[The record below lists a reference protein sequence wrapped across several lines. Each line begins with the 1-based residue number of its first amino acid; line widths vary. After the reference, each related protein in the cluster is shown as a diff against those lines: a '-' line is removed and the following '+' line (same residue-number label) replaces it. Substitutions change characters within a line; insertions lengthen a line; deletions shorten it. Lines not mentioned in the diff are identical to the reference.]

1 VPTEAPGH
9 QPARGGATTRAVP
22 GWATS
27 PYPAAG
33 PLKALW
39 RRLDQHAPAV
49 FIMPAVLVVL
59 AMSIFPLLV
68 SLYLSLSRFKFV
80 KGGFEL
86 DYIGLL
92 NYKKLLLGS
101 QQFHFLGTFGA
112 PSAASWAVLG
122 AVAVG
127 LVGLLVRYARSAGST
142 VIGLFWRSVAAAGVF
157 FLILLI
163 VLTSGGEGH
172 PGSLVVTLFYV
183 GIGVCAQY
191 LIGLGLALL
200 CAQNLPGRTFFRVV
214 FFLPMMI
221 TPVGIAYTFRM
232 LSDTTKGPFTPIWQY
247 FGWTETSW
255 LVDPWGARLA
265 VMIGDAWQWIP
276 FMFVVLLV
284 AIESQ
289 PQDQRE
295 AALVDG
301 ASRWQVFRYVTWPA
315 IVPVSVTVVVIRV
328 IEAFKIIDLPNVLT
342 NGGPGIASESMTLH
356 AYVAWRTLDLG
367 GSAAVAYML
376 LFVVAF
382 VCLSMLAFLRPSES
396 EARP

>member
-1 VPTEAPGH
+1 V
-9 QPARGGATTRAVP
+9 ATRDDRTAFAGLTRASAVRSRP
-22 GWATS
+22 WD
-27 PYPAAG
+27 
-33 PLKALW
+33 
-39 RRLDQHAPAV
+39 RLTRGLDRHAPAV

-68 SLYLSLSRFKFV
+68 SLYLSLARFKFV
-80 KGGFEL
+80 KGGFQL
-86 DYIGLL
+86 KFIGLA

-101 QQFHFLGTFGA
+101 EQFHFLGTFGEL
-112 PSAASWAVLG
+112 SAVSWAVLG
-122 AVAVG
+122 VAAIG
-127 LVGLLVRYARSAGST
+127 LFALLIRYARAAGAS
-142 VIGLFWRSVAAAGVF
+142 VPSLLGRSVASAGA
-157 FLILLI
+157 FLLVLLI
-163 VLTSGGEGH
+163 VLTNSGDGR

-183 GIGVCAQY
+183 CIGVLAQY
-191 LIGLGLALL
+191 GIGLGLALL

-232 LSDTTKGPFTPIWQY
+232 LSDTTKGPFTPVWQY

-315 IVPVSVTVVVIRV
+315 ILPVSVTVLLIRA

-356 AYVAWRTLDLG
+356 AFVAWRALDLG

-376 LFVVAF
+376 LFLVTF
-382 VCLSMLAFLRPSES
+382 VCLSMVAFVRPAER
-396 EARP
+396 EPRP

>member
-1 VPTEAPGH
+1 VATRDDQTAFAGL
-9 QPARGGATTRAVP
+9 ARA
-22 GWATS
+22 
-27 PYPAAG
+27 PAAARSG
-33 PLKALW
+33 PW
-39 RRLDQHAPAV
+39 DRFTRSLDRHAPAV

-68 SLYLSLSRFKFV
+68 SLYLSLARFKFV
-80 KGGFEL
+80 KGGFQL
-86 DYIGLL
+86 KFIGLL

-101 QQFHFLGTFGA
+101 EQFHFLGTFGEL
-112 PSAASWAVLG
+112 SALGWAVLG
-122 AVAVG
+122 AIALG
-127 LVGLLVRYARSAGST
+127 LIAALVRYARAAGAT
-142 VIGLFWRSVAAAGVF
+142 LPGLLGRSVASAGTFPLV
-157 FLILLI
+157 LLI
-163 VLTSGGEGH
+163 VLTNSGDGR

-183 GIGVCAQY
+183 GIGVLAQY
-191 LIGLGLALL
+191 GIGLGLALL

-247 FGWTETSW
+247 FGWAETSW

-315 IVPVSVTVVVIRV
+315 ILPVSVTVLLIRA

-356 AYVAWRTLDLG
+356 AFVAWRALDLG

-376 LFVVAF
+376 LFLVTF
-382 VCLSMLAFLRPSES
+382 VCLSMLAFVRPAES

>member
-1 VPTEAPGH
+1 VATRDDQAAVAGLARASA
-9 QPARGGATTRAVP
+9 PARSRPWDGLSRG
-22 GWATS
+22 
-27 PYPAAG
+27 
-33 PLKALW
+33 
-39 RRLDQHAPAV
+39 LDRHAPAV

-101 QQFHFLGTFGA
+101 QQFHFLGTFGEL
-112 PSAASWAVLG
+112 S
-122 AVAVG
+122 AVG
-127 LVGLLVRYARSAGST
+127 WAILGIVAAGLIALLVRYARHPGST
-142 VIGLFWRSVAAAGVF
+142 LTGLFWRSFAGAGAF
-157 FLILLI
+157 LLILLV
-163 VLTSGGEGH
+163 VLTNSGDGY

-183 GIGVCAQY
+183 GIGVLAQY
-191 LIGLGLALL
+191 GIGLGLALL
-200 CAQNLPGRTFFRVV
+200 CAQNLPGRKFFRVV

-255 LVDPWGARLA
+255 LVHPWGARLA

-301 ASRWQVFRYVTWPA
+301 ASRWQVFRYVIWPA
-315 IVPVSVTVVVIRV
+315 IVPVSLTVVIIRV

-356 AYVAWRTLDLG
+356 AYSAWRALDLG

-376 LFVVAF
+376 LFVVVF
-382 VCLSMLAFLRPSES
+382 VCMSMLALLRPAES
-396 EARP
+396 GAPP

>member
-1 VPTEAPGH
+1 MATRDDRAAFGG
-9 QPARGGATTRAVP
+9 PARA
-22 GWATS
+22 S
-27 PYPAAG
+27 AAARSG
-33 PLKALW
+33 LW
-39 RRLDQHAPAV
+39 DGLSRLLDRHAPAV
-49 FIMPAVLVVL
+49 FIMPAVLLVL

-68 SLYLSLSRFKFV
+68 SLYLSLSRFRFV

-86 DYIGLL
+86 EFIGLL
-92 NYKKLLLGS
+92 NYEKLLLGS
-101 QQFHFLGTFGA
+101 QQFHFLGTFGEL
-112 PSAASWAVLG
+112 SAAGWAVLG
-122 AVAVG
+122 IAALG
-127 LVGLLVRYARSAGST
+127 LVALLVRYVRDARYTLAG
-142 VIGLFWRSVAAAGVF
+142 LLLRSLAAAGTLLLV
-157 FLILLI
+157 LLI
-163 VLTSGGEGH
+163 VLTGSGDGH

-183 GIGVCAQY
+183 GIGVTAQY
-191 LIGLGLALL
+191 GIGLGLALL
-200 CAQNLPGRTFFRVV
+200 CAQNLPGRKLFRVV
-214 FFLPMMI
+214 FFLPMMV

-232 LSDTTKGPFTPIWQY
+232 LTDTTKGPFTPIWQY
-247 FGWTETSW
+247 FGWAETSW
-255 LVDPWGARLA
+255 VVDPWGARVA

-301 ASRWQVFRYVTWPA
+301 ANRWQVFRYVTWPA
-315 IVPVSVTVVVIRV
+315 ILPVSVTVVLIRA

-367 GSAAVAYML
+367 GSAAIAYLL

-382 VCLSMLAFLRPSES
+382 VCLSMLALLRPAER
-396 EARP
+396 EAGA

>member
-1 VPTEAPGH
+1 VD
-9 QPARGGATTRAVP
+9 RAKASKALRHDDPPLTGRRLV
-22 GWATS
+22 
-27 PYPAAG
+27 PAAPRG
-33 PLKALW
+33 RLSGEMS

-49 FIMPAVLVVL
+49 FVMPAVLVVL
-59 AMSIFPLLV
+59 AMSIFPLIV
-68 SLYLSLSRFKFV
+68 SLYLSLARFRFV
-80 KGGFEL
+80 KGGFEAK
-86 DYIGLL
+86 YIGWL

-101 QQFHFLGTFGA
+101 QQFHFLGDFGQ
-112 PSAASWAVLG
+112 LG
-122 AVAVG
+122 AEAWAALG
-127 LVGLLVRYARSAGST
+127 LAAAALIALLARYARGAEVT
-142 VIGLFWRSVAAAGVF
+142 FWGLVRRCLVAALAW
-157 FLILLI
+157 LSLLL
-163 VLTSGGEGH
+163 VVATNSGGGH

-183 GIGVCAQY
+183 GIGVAAQY
-191 LIGLGLALL
+191 VIGLGLALL
-200 CAQNLPGRTFFRVV
+200 CTQNLPGRTFFRVV

-232 LSDTTKGPFTPIWQY
+232 LTDTTKGPFTPIWQF
-247 FGWTETSW
+247 FGWGETSW
-255 LVDPWGARLA
+255 VADPWGARMA
-265 VMIGDAWQWIP
+265 VMVGDAWQWIP

-315 IVPVSVTVVVIRV
+315 ILPVSVTVVLIRV

-356 AYVAWRTLDLG
+356 AYVAWRALDLG

-382 VCLSMLAFLRPSES
+382 VCLSLLAFLRRPES
-396 EARP
+396 AVPP

>member
-1 VPTEAPGH
+1 V
-9 QPARGGATTRAVP
+9 ATRDDRA
-22 GWATS
+22 AL
-27 PYPAAG
+27 AG
-33 PLKALW
+33 PAGAAPTRTRSAEGLSRL
-39 RRLDQHAPAV
+39 LDQHAPAV

-59 AMSIFPLLV
+59 AMSIFPLLL
-68 SLYLSLSRFKFV
+68 SLYLSLSRFRFV

-86 DYIGLL
+86 KFIGLL
-92 NYKKLLLGS
+92 NFRKLLLGS
-101 QQFHFLGTFGA
+101 EQFHFLGTFGEL
-112 PSAASWAVLG
+112 SAQSWAILG
-122 AVAVG
+122 
-127 LVGLLVRYARSAGST
+127 
-142 VIGLFWRSVAAAGVF
+142 IAAAGLSLLLARYAHSGRRTLLGLLLRSLAGAGT
-157 FLILLI
+157 FLLVLLI
-163 VLTSGGEGH
+163 VLTSSGGGH

-183 GIGVCAQY
+183 GIGVSAQY
-191 LIGLGLALL
+191 GIGLGLALL
-200 CAQNLPGRTFFRVV
+200 CAQNLPGRKFFRVV

-232 LSDTTKGPFTPIWQY
+232 LSDTTKGPFTPIWRY
-247 FGWTETSW
+247 FGWAETSW
-255 LVDPWGARLA
+255 LVDPWGARLV

-315 IVPVSVTVVVIRV
+315 ILPVSVTVVLIRV

-356 AYVAWRTLDLG
+356 AYVAWRALDLG
-367 GSAAVAYML
+367 GSAAVSYLL
-376 LFVVAF
+376 LFVVVF
-382 VCLSMLAFLRPSES
+382 VCLSMLALARPAPS

>member
-1 VPTEAPGH
+1 MATRDDQTALAGLARASA
-9 QPARGGATTRAVP
+9 PARSHPSGGLS
-22 GWATS
+22 G
-27 PYPAAG
+27 
-33 PLKALW
+33 
-39 RRLDQHAPAV
+39 RLDRHAPAV

-59 AMSIFPLLV
+59 GMSIFPLLV

-92 NYKKLLLGS
+92 NYKKLVLGS
-101 QQFHFLGTFGA
+101 QQFHFLGTFGEL
-112 PSAASWAVLG
+112 SVLSWAI
-122 AVAVG
+122 
-127 LVGLLVRYARSAGST
+127 LVIAALALIVLLVRHAQDSGST
-142 VIGLFWRSVAAAGVF
+142 LTGLFWRSIAGAGVF
-157 FLILLI
+157 LLILLI
-163 VLTSGGEGH
+163 ALTNSGDGH

-183 GIGVCAQY
+183 GIGVLAQY
-191 LIGLGLALL
+191 FIGLGLALL
-200 CAQNLPGRTFFRVV
+200 CAQNLPGRKFFRVV

-315 IVPVSVTVVVIRV
+315 IVPVSVTVVIIRV

-356 AYVAWRTLDLG
+356 AYVTWRTLDLG
-367 GSAAVAYML
+367 GSAAVAYLL

-382 VCLSMLAFLRPSES
+382 VCMSMLAFLRPAES

>member
-1 VPTEAPGH
+1 
-9 QPARGGATTRAVP
+9 
-22 GWATS
+22 
-27 PYPAAG
+27 
-33 PLKALW
+33 
-39 RRLDQHAPAV
+39 
-49 FIMPAVLVVL
+49 
-59 AMSIFPLLV
+59 
-68 SLYLSLSRFKFV
+68 
-80 KGGFEL
+80 
-86 DYIGLL
+86 
-92 NYKKLLLGS
+92 
-101 QQFHFLGTFGA
+101 
-112 PSAASWAVLG
+112 
-122 AVAVG
+122 
-127 LVGLLVRYARSAGST
+127 
-142 VIGLFWRSVAAAGVF
+142 
-157 FLILLI
+157 
-163 VLTSGGEGH
+163 
-172 PGSLVVTLFYV
+172 VVTLFYV
-183 GIGVCAQY
+183 GIGVAAQY
-191 LIGLGLALL
+191 GIGLGLALL
-200 CAQNLPGRTFFRVV
+200 CSQNLPGRKFFRVV

-315 IVPVSVTVVVIRV
+315 ILPVSVTVVLIRV

-356 AYVAWRTLDLG
+356 AFVAWRALDLG

-376 LFVVAF
+376 LFVVVF
-382 VCLSMLAFLRPSES
+382 VCLSMLALARPAES

>member
-1 VPTEAPGH
+1 V
-9 QPARGGATTRAVP
+9 PARDDQAALSSLTRA
-22 GWATS
+22 
-27 PYPAAG
+27 PAPVRA
-33 PLKALW
+33 
-39 RRLDQHAPAV
+39 RRGHGLIQLLDRHAPAV

-68 SLYLSLSRFKFV
+68 SLYLSLSRFRFV
-80 KGGFEL
+80 RGGFEL
-86 DYIGLL
+86 KFIGFL
-92 NYKKLLLGS
+92 NYKKLLFGS
-101 QQFHFLGTFGA
+101 EQFHFLGTFGQL
-112 PSAASWAVLG
+112 SAAGWAVLG
-122 AVAVG
+122 IVAAG
-127 LVGLLVRYARSAGST
+127 LILLLVRHARGGRST
-142 VIGLFWRSVAAAGVF
+142 PIGLLLRALAAAGM
-157 FLILLI
+157 FLLVLLI
-163 VLTSGGEGH
+163 MLTSSGGGH

-183 GIGVCAQY
+183 GIGVLTQY
-191 LIGLGLALL
+191 LIGLGLAVL
-200 CAQNLPGRTFFRVV
+200 CAQNLPGRKFFRVV

-315 IVPVSVTVVVIRV
+315 IVPVSVTVVLIRV

-356 AYVAWRTLDLG
+356 AYVAWRALDLG
-367 GSAAVAYML
+367 GSAAIAYLL
-376 LFVVAF
+376 LFVVVF
-382 VCLSMLAFLRPSES
+382 VCLSMLALARPAES
-396 EARP
+396 EVRT

>member
-1 VPTEAPGH
+1 
-9 QPARGGATTRAVP
+9 
-22 GWATS
+22 
-27 PYPAAG
+27 
-33 PLKALW
+33 
-39 RRLDQHAPAV
+39 V
-49 FIMPAVLVVL
+49 FVMPAVLVVL
-59 AMSIFPLLV
+59 AMSIFPLII

-86 DYIGLL
+86 QFIGLL

-101 QQFHFLGTFGA
+101 EQFHFLGDFGQLGTTA
-112 PSAASWAVLG
+112 WAVLG
-122 AVAVG
+122 LAA
-127 LVGLLVRYARSAGST
+127 LALIALLVRYVRSADYAFL
-142 VIGLFWRSVAAAGVF
+142 GLLRRCLLAVVVWLA
-157 FLILLI
+157 ILLI
-163 VLTSGGEGH
+163 IATNTGGGH

-183 GIGVCAQY
+183 GFGVTAQY

-200 CAQNLPGRTFFRVV
+200 CTQNLPGRKFFRVV

-232 LSDTTKGPFTPIWQY
+232 LTDTTKGPFTPIWQF
-247 FGWTETSW
+247 FGWGETSW
-255 LVDPWGARLA
+255 VVDPWGARMA

-276 FMFVVLLV
+276 FMFIVLLV

-301 ASRWQVFRYVTWPA
+301 ASRFQTFRYVTWPA
-315 IVPVSVTVVVIRV
+315 ILPVSITVVIIRV
-328 IEAFKIIDLPNVLT
+328 IEAFKIVDLPNVLT

-356 AYVAWRTLDLG
+356 AYVAWRALDLG

-382 VCLSMLAFLRPSES
+382 VCLSLLAFVRRPEGV
-396 EARP
+396 APP

>member
-1 VPTEAPGH
+1 VATRDDQAALAGLARASAAPR
-9 QPARGGATTRAVP
+9 ARPWSGL
-22 GWATS
+22 S
-27 PYPAAG
+27 QS
-33 PLKALW
+33 
-39 RRLDQHAPAV
+39 LDRHAPAV

-86 DYIGLL
+86 RFIGLL

-101 QQFHFLGTFGA
+101 EQFHFLGTFGA
-112 PSAASWAVLG
+112 LSAAGWAVLG
-122 AVAVG
+122 LAAVG
-127 LVGLLVRYARSAGST
+127 LCALLVRHARGAGAT
-142 VIGLFWRSVAAAGVF
+142 LPGLFWRALACAGAF
-157 FLILLI
+157 LLILLI
-163 VLTSGGEGH
+163 VLTNSGDGH

-183 GIGVCAQY
+183 GIGVLAQY
-191 LIGLGLALL
+191 CIGLGLALL
-200 CAQNLPGRTFFRVV
+200 CAQNLPGRKFFRVV

-315 IVPVSVTVVVIRV
+315 ILPVSATVLLIRV

-356 AYVAWRTLDLG
+356 AFVAWRALDLG

-376 LFVVAF
+376 LFVVVF
-382 VCLSMLAFLRPSES
+382 VCMSMLALVRPAES

>member
-1 VPTEAPGH
+1 MATRDDQAAFAGLARASAAARSRPWDGL
-9 QPARGGATTRAVP
+9 ARG
-22 GWATS
+22 
-27 PYPAAG
+27 
-33 PLKALW
+33 
-39 RRLDQHAPAV
+39 LDRHAPAV

-80 KGGFEL
+80 KGGFQL
-86 DYIGLL
+86 KFVGLL

-101 QQFHFLGTFGA
+101 EQFHFLGTFGEL
-112 PSAASWAVLG
+112 SAGGWAVLG
-122 AVAVG
+122 ITAVG
-127 LVGLLVRYARSAGST
+127 LIALLMRYARDEACT
-142 VIGLFWRSVAAAGVF
+142 LIGLFWRSVASAAA
-157 FLILLI
+157 FLLVLLI
-163 VLTSGGEGH
+163 VLTNSGAGY

-183 GIGVCAQY
+183 GIGVLAQY
-191 LIGLGLALL
+191 CVGLGLALL
-200 CAQNLPGRTFFRVV
+200 CAQNLPGRKFFRVV

-221 TPVGIAYTFRM
+221 TPVGVAYTFRM

-255 LVDPWGARLA
+255 LVHPWGARLA

-315 IVPVSVTVVVIRV
+315 ILPVSATVLLIRV

-356 AYVAWRTLDLG
+356 AFVAWRALDLG

-376 LFVVAF
+376 LFVVVF
-382 VCLSMLAFLRPSES
+382 VCMSMLAFVRPAES
-396 EARP
+396 AARP

>member
-1 VPTEAPGH
+1 VAARDDQAALSSLARAPAPVRSRTWHGLSH
-9 QPARGGATTRAVP
+9 
-22 GWATS
+22 
-27 PYPAAG
+27 
-33 PLKALW
+33 L
-39 RRLDQHAPAV
+39 LDRHAPAV

-68 SLYLSLSRFKFV
+68 SLYLSLSRFRFV
-80 KGGFEL
+80 RGGFEL
-86 DYIGLL
+86 KFIGLL
-92 NYKKLLLGS
+92 NYRKLLLGS
-101 QQFHFLGTFGA
+101 EQFHFLGTFGEL
-112 PSAASWAVLG
+112 SAAGWAVLG
-122 AVAVG
+122 IAAFG
-127 LVGLLVRYARSAGST
+127 LIALLVRYARGEGYTLA
-142 VIGLFWRSVAAAGVF
+142 GLFWRAGASVGVF
-157 FLILLI
+157 LLVLLI
-163 VLTSGGEGH
+163 VLTSSGGGH

-183 GIGVCAQY
+183 GIGVFAQY
-191 LIGLGLALL
+191 CIGLGLALL
-200 CAQNLPGRTFFRVV
+200 CAQNLPGRKFFRVV

-315 IVPVSVTVVVIRV
+315 ILPVSVTVVLIRV

-356 AYVAWRTLDLG
+356 AYVAWRALDLG
-367 GSAAVAYML
+367 GSAAVSYLL
-376 LFVVAF
+376 LFVVVF
-382 VCLSMLAFLRPSES
+382 VCLSMLALARPAES

>member
-1 VPTEAPGH
+1 MATRDDQAALAGL
-9 QPARGGATTRAVP
+9 ARASASARSLP
-22 GWATS
+22 RD
-27 PYPAAG
+27 
-33 PLKALW
+33 ALTG
-39 RRLDQHAPAV
+39 RLDRHAPAV

-59 AMSIFPLLV
+59 GMSLFPLLI

-92 NYKKLLLGS
+92 NYKKLVLGS
-101 QQFHFLGTFGA
+101 QQFHFLGTFGEL
-112 PSAASWAVLG
+112 SAVSWAI
-122 AVAVG
+122 
-127 LVGLLVRYARSAGST
+127 LVIAALALIALLVRYAQDAGSSL
-142 VIGLFWRSVAAAGVF
+142 IGLFWRSVAGAGVF
-157 FLILLI
+157 LLILLI
-163 VLTSGGEGH
+163 VLTNSGDGH

-183 GIGVCAQY
+183 GIGVLAQY
-191 LIGLGLALL
+191 FIGLGLALL
-200 CAQNLPGRTFFRVV
+200 CAQNLPGRKFFRVV

-315 IVPVSVTVVVIRV
+315 IVPVSVTVVIIRV

-356 AYVAWRTLDLG
+356 AYVTWRTLDLG

-382 VCLSMLAFLRPSES
+382 VCMSMLAFLRPAES

>member
-1 VPTEAPGH
+1 VATRDDQTAFAGL
-9 QPARGGATTRAVP
+9 ARA
-22 GWATS
+22 S
-27 PYPAAG
+27 AAG
-33 PLKALW
+33 SGPW
-39 RRLDQHAPAV
+39 DRLSRGLDRHAPAV

-68 SLYLSLSRFKFV
+68 SLYLSLARFKFV

-86 DYIGLL
+86 KFIGLL

-101 QQFHFLGTFGA
+101 EQFHFLGTFGELSVA
-112 PSAASWAVLG
+112 GWAVLG
-122 AVAVG
+122 VVALG
-127 LVGLLVRYARSAGST
+127 LIAGLVRYARAART
-142 VIGLFWRSVAAAGVF
+142 TLPGLLRRSVASAGA
-157 FLILLI
+157 FLLVLLI
-163 VLTSGGEGH
+163 VLTNSGDGR

-183 GIGVCAQY
+183 GVGVLAQY
-191 LIGLGLALL
+191 GIGLGLALL

-301 ASRWQVFRYVTWPA
+301 ASRWQMFRYVTWPA
-315 IVPVSVTVVVIRV
+315 ILPVSVTVLLIRA

-356 AYVAWRTLDLG
+356 AFVAWRALDLG

-376 LFVVAF
+376 LFVVVF
-382 VCLSMLAFLRPSES
+382 VCTSMLAFVRPAEG

>member
-1 VPTEAPGH
+1 VATRDDQTAFAGL
-9 QPARGGATTRAVP
+9 ARASAAARSRPWDRLTR
-22 GWATS
+22 S
-27 PYPAAG
+27 
-33 PLKALW
+33 
-39 RRLDQHAPAV
+39 LDRHAPAV

-68 SLYLSLSRFKFV
+68 SLYLSLARFKFV

-86 DYIGLL
+86 KFIGLL

-101 QQFHFLGTFGA
+101 EQFHFLGTFGEL
-112 PSAASWAVLG
+112 SAAGWAMPGVIALG
-122 AVAVG
+122 LIAA
-127 LVGLLVRYARSAGST
+127 LVRYARAADAT
-142 VIGLFWRSVAAAGVF
+142 LPGLLGRSVASAGA
-157 FLILLI
+157 FLLVLLI
-163 VLTSGGEGH
+163 VLTNSGNGR

-183 GIGVCAQY
+183 GVGVLAQY
-191 LIGLGLALL
+191 GIGLGLALL

-315 IVPVSVTVVVIRV
+315 ILPVSVTVLLIRA

-356 AYVAWRTLDLG
+356 AFVAWRALDLG

-376 LFVVAF
+376 LFLVVF
-382 VCLSMLAFLRPSES
+382 VCTSMLAFVRPAES

>member
-1 VPTEAPGH
+1 VATRDDQTAFAGL
-9 QPARGGATTRAVP
+9 ARASAAARSRPWDRLTR
-22 GWATS
+22 S
-27 PYPAAG
+27 
-33 PLKALW
+33 
-39 RRLDQHAPAV
+39 LDRHAPAV

-68 SLYLSLSRFKFV
+68 SLYLSLARFKFV

-86 DYIGLL
+86 KFIGLL

-101 QQFHFLGTFGA
+101 EQFHFLGTFGEL
-112 PSAASWAVLG
+112 SAAAWAVLG
-122 AVAVG
+122 VVALG
-127 LVGLLVRYARSAGST
+127 LIAALVRYARAADAT
-142 VIGLFWRSVAAAGVF
+142 LPGLLGRSVASAGALLLV
-157 FLILLI
+157 LLI
-163 VLTSGGEGH
+163 VLTNSGNGR

-183 GIGVCAQY
+183 GVGVLAQY
-191 LIGLGLALL
+191 GIGLGLALL

-315 IVPVSVTVVVIRV
+315 ILPVSVTVLLIRA

-356 AYVAWRTLDLG
+356 AFVAWRALDLG

-376 LFVVAF
+376 LFLVVF
-382 VCLSMLAFLRPSES
+382 VCTSMLAFVCPAES
-396 EARP
+396 EARL